1 MGMYKSD
8 VKPVVCASNIST
20 AVLFTGPTRLRGF
33 IAQSTGSS
41 GTAIIN
47 GLANTTTVSTS
58 TNTQVYIPISVGAG
72 GTETLNLPE
81 DGVLYAERN
90 GTGIVDGIGVA
101 SNTSALTI
109 TLLIDK

>member
-41 GTAIIN
+41 GTAVIN

-81 DGVLYAERN
+81 DGVLYAQRN
-90 GTGIVDGIGVA
+90 GTDIIDGIGVV
-101 SNTSALTI
+101 SNTSGLTI